1 VKSKGGVPVVKTLS
15 STDREAL
22 TAEIGKNIYIDVAKW
37 HLYLAE
43 AHLDTALAER
53 LTPLLFEANIDEQ
66 QVMQVLS
73 AMLVPLGGGK
83 RELPLSDLMPMQS
96 QVNLID
102 LLEDF
107 QKRL

>member
-1 VKSKGGVPVVKTLS
+1 VKSKGGVSVTNTLS
-15 STDREAL
+15 SNDREAFV
-22 TAEIGKNIYIDVAKW
+22 AEIGKNIYIDVAKW

-43 AHLDTALAER
+43 AHLDTVLAEQ
-53 LTPLLFEANIDEQ
+53 LTPLLFESTIDEQ
-66 QVMQVLS
+66 RVMQVLS
-73 AMLVPLGGGK
+73 AMSVPLGGGK

>member
-1 VKSKGGVPVVKTLS
+1 MKTIGGAPMTNTLS

-37 HLYLAE
+37 HLYLTE
-43 AHLDTALAER
+43 AHLDGTLAEQ
-53 LTPLLFEANIDEQ
+53 LTPLLFQSKIEEE
-66 QVMQVLS
+66 QVMKVLS
-73 AMLVPLGGGK
+73 SLMVPLGGGK

-96 QVNLID
+96 QVNLLD

>member
-1 VKSKGGVPVVKTLS
+1 MKSIGDVLMANTLS

-43 AHLDTALAER
+43 AHLDTALAEQ
-53 LTPLLFEANIDEQ
+53 LTPLLFESKIEEQ

-73 AMLVPLGGGK
+73 AMQVPLGGGK
-83 RELPLSDLMPMQS
+83 KELPLSDLMPMQS

-102 LLEDF
+102 LLEEF

>member
-1 VKSKGGVPVVKTLS
+1 MTNTLS
-15 STDREAL
+15 SNDREAFV
-22 TAEIGKNIYIDVAKW
+22 AEIGKNIYIDVAKW

-43 AHLDTALAER
+43 AHLDTVLAEQ
-53 LTPLLFEANIDEQ
+53 LTPLLFESTIDEQ
-66 QVMQVLS
+66 RVMQVLS
-73 AMLVPLGGGK
+73 AMSVPLGGGK

>member
-1 VKSKGGVPVVKTLS
+1 VKSKGGVLVTNTLS
-15 STDREAL
+15 SIDREAFIS
-22 TAEIGKNIYIDVAKW
+22 EIGKNIYIDVAKW

-43 AHLDTALAER
+43 AHLDSTLAEP
-53 LTPLLFEANIDEQ
+53 LIPLLFEPTIDEQ

-73 AMLVPLGGGK
+73 TLQVSVGGGK